1 MKTQMGGASLNI
13 PVPFR
18 CDLRCSCLCPFSA
31 VPASLPDHPPL
42 PHSHPPLP
50 NPTEPIPPASRDA
63 DFLSEIG
70 ISMPRARLGK
80 YEGKLGDEA
89 PISIYTTRM
98 AEGGFGM
105 SATTGNGANPLFKS
119 TQVKIK
125 CVLGLYTLCSVS
137 ANIHTECLRLYNSR
151 SYREVR
157 RH

>member
-1 MKTQMGGASLNI
+1 MLSY
-13 PVPFR
+13 F
-18 CDLRCSCLCPFSA
+18 
-31 VPASLPDHPPL
+31 SLPGPGGVSPSL
-42 PHSHPPLP
+42 GLSMCPPLP

-119 TQVKIK
+119 TQVKKDNMCIY
-125 CVLGLYTLCSVS
+125 GDTLCSVS
-137 ANIHTECLRLYNSR
+137 IWRTFTRGVPTVISQQ
-151 SYREVR
+151 
-157 RH
+157 